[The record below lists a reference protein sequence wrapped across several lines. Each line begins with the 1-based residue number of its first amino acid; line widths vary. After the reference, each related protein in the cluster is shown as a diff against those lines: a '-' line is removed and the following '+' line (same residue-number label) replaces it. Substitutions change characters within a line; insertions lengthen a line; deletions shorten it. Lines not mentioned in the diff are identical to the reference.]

1 MIDHSPIFESFDNI
15 YEKEIYQI
23 FEVVL
28 DASAG
33 IDGGKKEREKKK
45 RKRIEKEYME
55 AIKEDNIQS

>member
-33 IDGGKKEREKKK
+33 IDGGKKEREKK
-45 RKRIEKEYME
+45 RERE
-55 AIKEDNIQS
+55 